1 MTLCILLGC
10 ALGVLAG
17 GASLVA
23 GFGWWVAIGVYF
35 GFGTLGL
42 LAGAVFEGLRR
53 RAPRD

>member
-42 LAGAVFEGLRR
+42 VAGAVFEGLRR